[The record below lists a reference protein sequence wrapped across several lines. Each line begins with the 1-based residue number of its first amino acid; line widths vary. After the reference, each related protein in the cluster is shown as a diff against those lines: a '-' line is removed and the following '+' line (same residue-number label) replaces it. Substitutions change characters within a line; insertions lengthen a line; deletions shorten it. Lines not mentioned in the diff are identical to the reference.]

1 MASNDSA
8 ISDSAL
14 FILVVGASM
23 TIWLMPYI
31 AQIQYTILDTYASLV
46 NWMDALLAAI
56 LAFPGWVEVAV
67 PAAIATAISI
77 LISLAILAFEII
89 LALWVLGA
97 IFVYAA
103 NYCDKAYR
111 AKLKREGKEH
121 PQDRAERL
129 AREEEAREEER
140 RRIRVE
146 AAQAAERDRNRRE
159 KREARRREAAERAE
173 QREMERREQ
182 AEREWAEMKR
192 KREEK
197 MQHEY
202 HLDSDLWPQEQE
214 KLATSGYEKVKIS
227 PYGDTGASW
236 YWVKKSDRESPA
248 HSFFVYLIRDLVKKH
263 IKDDINLDRWH
274 GADVVFDWNGL
285 AYAIDIET
293 GSILERNPEYLTQR
307 YAKYRKYYNAVYI
320 LVTNKALKKNYAKY
334 GTVITR
340 ATMKKAVERIFEE

>member
-1 MASNDSA
+1 
-8 ISDSAL
+8 
-14 FILVVGASM
+14 
-23 TIWLMPYI
+23 MPYI
-31 AQIQYTILDTYASLV
+31 TQIQYTILDTYASLV

-56 LAFPGWVEVAV
+56 LAFPGWLAVAV
-67 PAAIATAISI
+67 PAAIATAIPI
-77 LISLAILAFEII
+77 LISWAILAFEII
-89 LALWVLGA
+89 LALWILGA

-121 PQDRAERL
+121 PEDRAKRL
-129 AREEEAREEER
+129 AREEVAREAQR
-140 RRIRVE
+140 RQMRAEV
-146 AAQAAERDRNRRE
+146 AQAAEQERNRRE
-159 KREARRREAAERAE
+159 KREECRREAAEKAE
-173 QREMERREQ
+173 RREMERREQ
-182 AEREWAEMKR
+182 AEIEWAETKR

-202 HLDSDLWPQEQE
+202 HLDSDLWQQERE
-214 KLATSGYEKVKIS
+214 KLAANGYEKVKIS

-236 YWVKKSDRESPA
+236 YWVKKRDKESPV
-248 HSFFVYLIRDLVKKH
+248 HSFFVYLVRDMVEKQLGDK
-263 IKDDINLDRWH
+263 IDLDRWH

-293 GSILERNPEYLTQR
+293 GSILERNPEYLAQR

-320 LVTNKALKKNYAKY
+320 LVTNKALKKNYSKY